1 MSRKHKRMLTRILLS
16 SVLLLGVRLLPPTVF
31 PADEPWKTI
40 VTVVVYLVPYLVA
53 GADILWAAVR
63 NLLHGQWMDEKF
75 LMSVATIGAFA
86 MQEYAEGIGVMIF
99 FQVGELFQSIAVGRS
114 RKNIAS
120 LMDIRPD
127 TAVVIRDGKEYTVS
141 PEDVQVG
148 ETILIRAGEK
158 VPLDGTVLEGE
169 SSVTTAALTGESLPV
184 SVARGDRVIS
194 GSVNG
199 EGVLHV
205 RTESVFAD
213 STVARIL
220 DMVENAS
227 SRKAKVENFIT
238 RFARYYTPI
247 VVFSALAVAI
257 IPPLFDG
264 FDFVKWISRA
274 LMFLVVSCPCALVVS
289 VPLSFFGG
297 IGGAARRGILVKGT
311 GYFEALANIKTAVFD
326 KTGTLTRGTFT
337 VTEVSTSDGFSR
349 DELLDIAAA
358 AESRSRHPI
367 ALSVMA
373 YTGKSIDSAR
383 LGGVTEHAGM
393 GLEVGVDGRTVFI
406 GNARLMAMAG
416 LNAPEVASVG
426 TVLHVA
432 VDGRYAGYLVLAD
445 TPKPD
450 AREALAA
457 LRAEGVERTVMLTGD
472 RRAIGEAVAADLGI
486 TEARCELLPGDKVN
500 AVEDLLK
507 NGRGVAFVGD
517 GINDAP
523 VLARADIG
531 VAMGALGS
539 DAAIEAADVVLMDD
553 KLMGLPTAIHIA
565 RRTMRIVH
573 QNIVFAL
580 AVKIGVLLLSVLG
593 IANMWLAVFA
603 DVGVLVLVILNAM
616 RAMRVSAPK
625 Q

>member
-1 MSRKHKRMLTRILLS
+1 MSRKHKKMLFRILLS
-16 SVLLLGVRLLPPTVF
+16 ATLLLVVRLLPATIYPE
-31 PADEPWKTI
+31 AEPLR
-40 VTVVVYLVPYLVA
+40 TVVTLCLYLVPYLIA
-53 GADILWAAVR
+53 GADILWAAAR
-63 NLLHGQWMDEKF
+63 NLVHGQWMDEKF

-86 MQEYAEGIGVMIF
+86 MGEYAEGIGVLIF

-114 RKNIAS
+114 RKNIAT

-127 TAVVIRDGKEYTVS
+127 TAVVFRDGQEYTVS

-148 ETILIRAGEK
+148 EIILIRAGEK
-158 VPLDGTVLEGE
+158 VPLDGTVIEGE

-184 SVARGDRVIS
+184 SVAPGDRVIS

-274 LMFLVVSCPCALVVS
+274 LLFLVVSCPCALVVS

-311 GYFEALANIKTAVFD
+311 GYFEALANIRTAVFD
-326 KTGTLTRGTFT
+326 KTGTLTRGSFT
-337 VTEVSTSDGFSR
+337 VTDINVADGFSR

-373 YTGKSIDSAR
+373 CAGKSIDPAR
-383 LGGVTEHAGM
+383 LGDVTEHAGM
-393 GLEVGVDGRTVFI
+393 GLEVVVDGRTVFI
-406 GNARLMAMAG
+406 GNARLMATAG
-416 LNAPEVASVG
+416 VSSPDVAAVG

-432 VDGRYAGYLVLAD
+432 VDGRYAGSLVLAD

-507 NGRGVAFVGD
+507 NGKGVAFVGD

-523 VLARADIG
+523 VLARADVG

-553 KLMGLPTAIHIA
+553 KLMGLPTAMHIA

-580 AVKIGVLLLSVLG
+580 AVKIGVLLLSILG
-593 IANMWLAVFA
+593 LANMWMAVFA

-616 RAMRVSAPK
+616 RAMRVSYPK
-625 Q
+625 K